1 VAKALGPW
9 ALGKRLREL
18 REGAGWSGA
27 RLAEELGPGWRQS
40 KIAKIETGARLPTV
54 EEITAWAQAVGAD
67 VDRLLA
73 LRHKTSV
80 MYTAWKERHDE
91 SGGPAAFQAELA
103 VLESSCAMLG
113 EYQPSLVPGLLQT
126 PAYAREMIGP
136 ATNTIAD
143 GTAPEEIGQ
152 LVAAKVRRG
161 GILYEGTRRIVHVM
175 GEAGL
180 RTRIGVQTVE
190 TLRGQLEHLA
200 ELATLPGHTFGVIPH
215 SAVVPI
221 PPVSGF
227 VVYDQDL
234 VGIDHAG
241 GDLEITDPDQIAR
254 YSRWLDLLLA
264 VAITGEDAAEFCRR
278 VAGELAGD
286 GTDVE
291 PRKASEPR

>member
-1 VAKALGPW
+1 MAKPPGAS

-27 RLAEELGPGWRQS
+27 KLAEELGPGWRQS
-40 KIAKIETGARLPTV
+40 KIAKIETGARLPTAD
-54 EEITAWAQAVGAD
+54 EITAWAQAVGAD
-67 VDRLLA
+67 VEQLLA
-73 LRHKTSV
+73 LRQKASV
-80 MYTAWKERHDE
+80 VYLAWKERHVE
-91 SGGPAAFQAELA
+91 SGGPAGFQAELA
-103 VLESSCAMLG
+103 ALEASCTVLG
-113 EYQPSLVPGLLQT
+113 EYQPSIVPGLLQT
-126 PAYAREMIGP
+126 PAYARQMIGP
-136 ATNTIAD
+136 ASNLTAD
-143 GTAPEEIGQ
+143 GTAPEAIGQ

-161 GILYEGTRRIVHVM
+161 GILYEGTRRIVHLM

-221 PPVSGF
+221 EPVSGF

-241 GDLEITDPDQIAR
+241 GDLQITDPEQIAR
-254 YSRWLDLLLA
+254 YSRWLDLLLDVA
-264 VAITGEDAAEFCRR
+264 VTGEEAAKLCRR
-278 VAGELAGD
+278 VATELL
-286 GTDVE
+286 V
-291 PRKASEPR
+291 